1 MLERLI
7 DAGYVSDKRNRWSLS
22 IRLENVWI
30 FYIIRKM
37 FWLRSTFDFFLCS
50 KFKLENASC

>member
-37 FWLRSTFDFFLCS
+37 FWLRSTFDFFRNPL
-50 KFKLENASC
+50 